1 MNIQLNWTVPAGQT
15 WKYRLSNGKNYR
27 IYSSS
32 KNLLYELTDDNLVIT
47 ARKEAQDGDNIVLV
61 NTDNQYTTYILNK
74 VAQSGGDVVNRTY
87 TAYYGNVDSEDQIP
101 SSYTAGQSKV
111 ITGGVFEYTATKNVT
126 WFALPRGL
134 KIEDVIEIW
143 FETSWKGDIP
153 ELQES
158 TLVGQNNN
166 EVIVGD
172 YQMYHITFDIIGS
185 HNTNLKI
192 TYTT

>member
-15 WKYRLSNGKNYR
+15 WKYKLSNGKNYR

-32 KNLLYELTDDNLVIT
+32 KNLLYELTDNNLVIT

-61 NTDNQYTTYILNK
+61 NTDNQYTTYTLNK
-74 VAQSGGDVVNRTY
+74 AQSGGDAVNRTY
-87 TAYYGNVDSEDQIP
+87 TAYYGNVDSESQIP
-101 SSYTAGQSKV
+101 SSYTTGQSKV

-134 KIEDVIEIW
+134 KIEDVIEVW

-172 YQMYHITFDIIGS
+172 YQIYHITFDIIGS